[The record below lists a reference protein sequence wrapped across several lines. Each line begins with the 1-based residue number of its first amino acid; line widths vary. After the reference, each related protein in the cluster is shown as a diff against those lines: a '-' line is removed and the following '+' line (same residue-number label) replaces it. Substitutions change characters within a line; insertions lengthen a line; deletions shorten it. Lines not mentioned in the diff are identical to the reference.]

1 MAADGYD
8 SNGNEIFDD
17 DEEEEGSP
25 EEEEEDFNEVLPIF
39 MNFFLNFFS
48 LSKV

>member
-39 MNFFLNFFS
+39 
-48 LSKV
+48 

>member
-17 DEEEEGSP
+17 DEEEDWSP
-25 EEEEEDFNEVLPIF
+25 EDFNEVLPIF
-39 MNFFLNFFS
+39 MNFF
-48 LSKV
+48 

>member
-17 DEEEEGSP
+17 DEEEDWSP
-25 EEEEEDFNEVLPIF
+25 EDFNEVLPIF
-39 MNFFLNFFS
+39 MKFFFELF
-48 LSKV
+48 LLELVILT